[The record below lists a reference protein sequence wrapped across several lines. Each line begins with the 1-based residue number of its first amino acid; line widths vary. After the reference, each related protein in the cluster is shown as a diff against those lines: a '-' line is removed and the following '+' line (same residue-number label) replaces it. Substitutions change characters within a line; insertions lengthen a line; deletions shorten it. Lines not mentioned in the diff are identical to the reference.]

1 MATFKANEIS
11 FHPTSY
17 VVVIGR
23 DPELADY
30 SNPRGER
37 YGFAWYV
44 RAANEFGD
52 TRELHVV
59 TTAYEREG
67 EDKVEKLAAALTNRA
82 RGGKLPVGFDNWST
96 ARPVY
101 GSEAYES
108 YGRSDDLA
116 MEAREL
122 ADEAWA

>member
-1 MATFKANEIS
+1 MATFKANEIV
-11 FHPTSY
+11 FHATSY
-17 VVVIGR
+17 FVVIGH
-23 DPELADY
+23 DPEFADY

-37 YGFAWYV
+37 YGFACYV
-44 RAANEFGD
+44 RAVNEFGD
-52 TRELHVV
+52 ARELYV
-59 TTAYEREG
+59 TTTVFASDG
-67 EDKVEKLAAALTNRA
+67 EAKAEKVAAALTNRA

-108 YGRSDDLA
+108 YGRADDLA

>member
-11 FHPTSY
+11 FNAMSY
-17 VVVIGR
+17 VVVVGR

-44 RAANEFGD
+44 RAFNDFGD
-52 TRELHVV
+52 TREFHVV
-59 TTAYEREG
+59 TTVYERDG
-67 EDKVEKLAAALTNRA
+67 EEKAEKLAAALTNRA
-82 RGGKLPVGFDNWST
+82 RGGKLPVGFDSWVEG
-96 ARPVY
+96 RPVY
-101 GSEAYES
+101 GSEAYVS
-108 YGRSDDLA
+108 YGQYDDLA
-116 MEAREL
+116 VEAREL